1 MVAKM
6 RDIGDETMCHL
17 RQIQLFQPFSKCFEK
32 PCFQWHH
39 TFCSQQNYNRYHTL
53 KVGRKVTMIKYK
65 TLSLDIV
72 FFFCFSPHFIIS
84 PLFHSS
90 WGSRWGEQGYIRM
103 ARNKNLCAIARRPIY
118 PIVGN

>member
-39 TFCSQQNYNRYHTL
+39 TFCSQQNYNRYSTL

-72 FFFCFSPHFIIS
+72 SYLLLFSTFQHFS
-84 PLFHSS
+84 TLPFQLGF
-90 WGSRWGEQGYIRM
+90 
-103 ARNKNLCAIARRPIY
+103 
-118 PIVGN
+118 